1 MEPSSLQFAQ
11 PLWIVAGVAVC
22 AALIYLLVRYDRRR
36 EVDLARL
43 SHPRFR
49 DTLQAGYSLQ
59 KRKTK
64 RVFWL
69 LALLLIFVAIARPQ
83 MGFEFREVHRR
94 GIDILFALDT
104 SQSMLA
110 EDLTPNRLERARLGI
125 LDFVSRL
132 EGDRIGLIP
141 FAGSA
146 FALCPLTADYD
157 AFRESL
163 QAINTN
169 IIPHQ
174 GTDLASAIKE
184 AVRLFEL
191 SKNNQRFL
199 VLITDGED
207 LQGDVIDAAKEATEK
222 GMIIY
227 TVGVGSAEGVTIPIQ
242 YRNGRKDVM
251 RDQQGEVVRTK
262 LDESTLK
269 SIADHA
275 KGLYVP
281 LGRGAEGLN
290 TIYQEK
296 LRLVPKTELNQRM
309 EKIPLEK
316 YQWPLGLAILLLLI
330 ESFLPQQR
338 KISPKPALAMLLIC
352 CFIFT
357 TDNANAAEDSRVLYN
372 EGTTAY
378 QNGDFESSAVSLQDS
393 LKSADLG
400 LQQLGYYNLG
410 NALYRKG
417 QQSQQKDPK
426 LTIADWE
433 KSIKAYQDSLAL
445 KPDDEDARFNKE
457 LVEKKLAA
465 LKEQQPQDQKDE
477 QEKKD
482 QEKKEEEKKEQ
493 EKKEQ
498 EKKEQE
504 KKEQD
509 QQQQDQEKKD
519 DKGDKGDES
528 KDQPKSGEEKDEQKG
543 EEKGKE
549 KGEEQKQQ
557 EAQQGKEEKGDPKD
571 QQQGDGK
578 ETVQQLQMTEE
589 EAKQLLDSLRQEQ
602 RFVIPQQKN
611 TGKQDNTTRGK
622 TW

>member
-1 MEPSSLQFAQ
+1 MEPSSLHFAQ
-11 PLWIVAGVAVC
+11 PLWILAGFLVC
-22 AALIYLLVRYDRRR
+22 ATLIYLLRYYDRRR
-36 EVDLARL
+36 ESDLARL

-49 DTLQAGYSLQ
+49 DALQAGYSLQ
-59 KRKTK
+59 KRKSK

-69 LALLLIFVAIARPQ
+69 LAVLLSFVAIARPQ
-83 MGFEFREVHRR
+83 MGYEFREVHRR

-110 EDLTPNRLERARLGI
+110 EDLAPNRLERARLGI

-132 EGDRIGLIP
+132 EGDRIGLVP

-184 AVRLFEL
+184 ASRLFEL

-207 LQGDVIDAAKEATEK
+207 LQGDVIDAAKDAADK

-227 TVGVGSAEGVTIPIQ
+227 TVGVGSAEGVTIPVQ

-251 RDQQGEVVRTK
+251 RDEKGEVVRTK

-316 YQWPLGLAILLLLI
+316 YQWPLGLAIFLLI
-330 ESFLPQQR
+330 IECFLPQQR
-338 KISPKPALAMLLIC
+338 KISSNPATAMLLILC
-352 CFIFT
+352 GILT
-357 TDNANAAEDSRVLYN
+357 THRSDAAEDCRVLYN

-378 QNGDFESSAVSLQDS
+378 QKGDFERSAVNLQDS

-400 LQQLGYYNLG
+400 LQQVGYYNLG

-417 QQSQQKDPK
+417 QQSLEKDPK
-426 LTIADWE
+426 VTIADWE

-465 LKEQQPQDQKDE
+465 LKQQQPQDQKDE

-493 EKKEQ
+493 EKK
-498 EKKEQE
+498 
-504 KKEQD
+504 D
-509 QQQQDQEKKD
+509 QQQQDQNQEKKD
-519 DKGDKGDES
+519 EKNEKGDKGDKPE
-528 KDQPKSGEEKDEQKG
+528 DQPKSGEKKDEKKG
-543 EEKGKE
+543 EQESKE
-549 KGEEQKQQ
+549 KGEEGKEKSDEQKQQ
-557 EAQQGKEEKGDPKD
+557 EAQQGKDEKGDPKD
-571 QQQGDGK
+571 QQQG
-578 ETVQQLQMTEE
+578 EAQQAQQVQMTEE

-611 TGKQDNTTRGK
+611 SGKQDNTTRGK